1 MGNRAA
7 VLYAPHDL
15 RVEDRPMPMPG
26 PHDVLVEVRAVG
38 VCGSDV
44 HYYEHGRIGDLVVT
58 EPLVLGHEAMGVV
71 VACGEQA
78 HRHALGTRVA
88 LEPGVPCGRC
98 VQCRRGRY
106 NLCPDMAFFATPPVN
121 GAFARYVTIHEDFAH
136 RLPDQ
141 VSDTAGALLE
151 PLSVGLWAVRK
162 GNVRPGDRVLVTGA
176 GPVGLLA
183 ARVANVAGA
192 AEVAITDVNP
202 ARLQVARALGVDTA
216 LDTRETP
223 LDDTLRA
230 DVLLECS
237 GAPAAVTAGIKA
249 LRPAGTAVLVGMG
262 PQSET
267 RLPTQVIQ
275 SREITLTGTFRYANT
290 YPAAVALAAAGRLDL
305 DVLATATFPLADTEK
320 ALLAPRTDPSV
331 IKTVVTPYD

>member
-183 ARVANVAGA
+183 ARVAKAAGA

>member
-26 PHDVLVEVRAVG
+26 PHNVLVEVRAVG

-136 RLPDQ
+136 RLPDH